1 MTSPLTGVRAPCIR
15 AQGRR
20 SLFEVCAMLPAC
32 DKAFMIDLAG
42 ENVRMLR
49 DLWQCRKASEPSFT
63 L

>member
-1 MTSPLTGVRAPCIR
+1 
-15 AQGRR
+15 
-20 SLFEVCAMLPAC
+20 MLPAC

-49 DLWQCRKASEPSFT
+49 DLWQCRKAIEPSFT